1 MMASLFHSLIHP
13 SNSNDNFFWDFNND
27 GTIDSNLANPTYVYS
42 EPGSYLVSLEII
54 NDCIGSSQTISYEV
68 FVEANNINVVSSSLE
83 SVKFYPNP
91 ARNSLSIDLS
101 GDNEHYL
108 LDFFDKSGRKL
119 DTFEL
124 NSSRNQIELSKYEN
138 GVYYVQLSNNNQFQI
153 VERIIIM
160 H

>member
-1 MMASLFHSLIHP
+1 M
-13 SNSNDNFFWDFNND
+13 
-27 GTIDSNLANPTYVYS
+27 
-42 EPGSYLVSLEII
+42 
-54 NDCIGSSQTISYEV
+54 
-68 FVEANNINVVSSSLE
+68 VSSSLE

-91 ARNSLSIDLS
+91 ARNSLSIDLA